1 MTATESALLRLSEA
15 IGDNNVTSGVD
26 INEDYTHDEA
36 LGFRPGTPLA
46 VVRPITTEDVVA
58 IVNICSEF
66 GLPITARGSGTGL
79 SAAAAARDGAIIV
92 AFDRMNRVLEIDADN
107 GVAVVEPGIT
117 LAELDEATAEH
128 GLIYPISPG
137 ESSASLGGNVNTNA
151 GGMRA
156 VKYGVTRHQVL
167 GLECVLASGEVIR
180 TGGKFVKASSGYD
193 LTQLIVGSEGTL
205 ALVTK
210 ITLKLVPRQSNSAV
224 ILAPFQDLHS
234 VSAAVP
240 KVVLSGVG
248 PLMLEYLDMMGMAAT
263 TQGAGM
269 DLGIPDDIKDT
280 ALAYL
285 VIVLE
290 GNHEERVAEDAS
302 QVAHVLAEAGALDV
316 YMLPVRQGRDLI
328 DAREKAF
335 WTAKAHGA
343 NDIVDV
349 VVPRAAMGAYVDAVA
364 QLAAQSG
371 ALVAGAGHAGDG
383 NVHLSVFQPDAD
395 KLHALMMDILGTG
408 VQLGGAVSAEH
419 GIGVEKKPY
428 FMALEDP
435 TKIALMRGI
444 KKVFDPNSILNPG
457 VIFDLTD

>member
-1 MTATESALLRLSEA
+1 MLRLSEA
-15 IGDNNVTSGVD
+15 VGAANVSSGAD
-26 INEDYTHDEA
+26 INVDDTHDEA
-36 LGFRPGTPLA
+36 LGLVPGHPLA
-46 VVRPITTEDVVA
+46 VVRPATTDDVVA
-58 IVNICSEF
+58 VVNIATEF

-79 SAAAAARDGAIIV
+79 SGAAAARDGALII
-92 AFDRMNRVLEIDADN
+92 AFDRMNRVLEIDPDN

-117 LAELDEATAEH
+117 LAELDEATKEA

-167 GLECVLASGEVIR
+167 GLECVLASGDVIQ
-180 TGGKFVKASSGYD
+180 TGGKFVKATSGYD

-210 ITLKLVPRQSNSAV
+210 IVLKLVPRPRSHAV
-224 ILAPFQDLHS
+224 ILAPFLTLTS
-234 VSAAVP
+234 VSQAVP
-240 KVVLSGVG
+240 KVVMCGVG

-269 DLGIPDDIKDT
+269 DLGIPDDIKEQ

-285 VIVLE
+285 VVVLE
-290 GNHEERVAEDAS
+290 GNDDDRIGDDAAQVAE
-302 QVAHVLAEAGALDV
+302 VLSNAGALDV
-316 YMLPVRQGRDLI
+316 YMLPVAQGRELI

-349 VVPRAAMGAYVDAVA
+349 VVPRASMGDYVEAVA
-364 QLAAQSG
+364 QLAAQSQ

-383 NVHLSVFQPDAD
+383 NVHLSVFQPDPE
-395 KLHALMMDILGTG
+395 KLHVLMMDILATG
-408 VQLGGAVSAEH
+408 VRLGGAISAEH

-435 TKIALMRGI
+435 VKIDLMRSI
-444 KKVFDPNSILNPG
+444 KKVFDPDSILNPG
-457 VIFDLTD
+457 VIFDLAD